1 MIPLS
6 VIGGFL
12 GAGKTTFLNRLINQ
26 ADAPR
31 CAILVN
37 DFGDIA
43 VDERLVA
50 QHGGDTITLKNG
62 CVCCSL
68 GNDLG
73 RSLSRVL
80 DGDNPP
86 QRIIVEASG
95 VSNPGRIMDI
105 GRISPELQADGVI
118 VIVDT
123 AALQAQLADRW
134 IAATVTAQLASAD
147 LLLLSKLDIA
157 ATRVRDEVVAR
168 LREKFPDTP
177 VAQDSE
183 HSWQLLAELA
193 PTETGPAFFV
203 EPHFGFT
210 ARSVVS
216 ERRLDLQRLRRW
228 MQRRDDVYRIKGWAR
243 LANDDY
249 GLLQVVGKN
258 LAWETIPA
266 SDDDGMRLVVIGR
279 GELPGSGAICDAVC
293 VGD

>member
-1 MIPLS
+1 MIALT

-12 GAGKTTFLNRLINQ
+12 GAGKTTFLNRLVNR

-62 CVCCSL
+62 CVCCSM

-73 RSLSRVL
+73 RSLARVL
-80 DGDNPP
+80 DGNCPP

-105 GRISPELQADGVI
+105 ARISPELQADGII
-118 VIVDT
+118 VMVDT
-123 AALQAQLADRW
+123 LALEAQLADRW
-134 IAATVTAQLASAD
+134 IADTVKAQLASAD

-157 ATRVRDEVVAR
+157 GARVRDKVR
-168 LREKFPDTP
+168 LRLHQWFPDTP
-177 VAQDSE
+177 VAQDSG
-183 HSWQLLAELA
+183 HSWQLLAELS
-193 PTETGPAFFV
+193 PAQSGAAFNF

-210 ARSVVS
+210 ARSIVS
-216 ERRLDLQRLRRW
+216 RRRLDLERLRRW
-228 MQRRDDVYRIKGWAR
+228 MRRRDDVYRIKGWAR
-243 LANDDY
+243 LENNDY

-258 LAWETIPA
+258 LAWESIQA

-279 GELPGSGAICDAVC
+279 DELPESDAICDAIGV
-293 VGD
+293 